1 MILLILP
8 LLCPTQDV
16 ADEAPAP
23 LETPWGHSSHGSAY
37 DEGPRQRPWP
47 MPGVGEVHFPISTTH
62 PEVQAW
68 FDQGVAHLH
77 GFWYYEA
84 ERAFRWC
91 AKLDP
96 DCAMAYWGLARTVRM
111 DPKRSEAFLEQAE
124 ALADGA
130 DEREQLYIELQRA
143 IQDTKGTG
151 GPPMGPPKDDED
163 GEEAR
168 ERVVELY
175 QQLIMEYPDDVEA
188 KAFYFVDI
196 PTIRPDDKDRVGIEA
211 VLQDVL
217 DDAPEH
223 VGAHHYRVHL
233 WDGEN
238 GRYAIDS
245 CETLSAVAPN
255 SGHLQHMP
263 GHVLSSI
270 GMWHEAAIAMDSA
283 TRVEKEYMRKRRIVP
298 EDNWDY
304 IHNLDYLI
312 YIQEQLG
319 MHELAILNAK
329 QLMLSPP
336 FQRLPEGMPPPM
348 AAMMSLMTRNPM
360 QRALIRAGAWEDIL
374 EGSLLDWPED
384 APPMMQITK
393 SYGEARAHL
402 GLGDLEGAESAYG
415 ALEAALGSLAT
426 PPPGMPEGESIPER
440 VLERM
445 TKRFEPIRLQLE
457 GLLELERGHL
467 ISGID
472 ALTQSAELMEEDWSN
487 DPPHVADFGFN
498 LLGDAFRRLG
508 SHQLAAEAYGR
519 TLETVFHDGH
529 ALAGLTIA
537 YTELGKLDLA
547 AQTKAALEIAWS
559 EADADIPLRT
569 AAFGTSVPSDSR
581 ELPEHLAQAMSQ
593 RNYRTETLDRLG
605 PSLYSSPQAPRLAAL
620 DSEGQSVTLDDH
632 AGKSV
637 LLVFYLGEACP
648 HCVEQLQALNERAEA
663 FGELGTEIVAISK
676 DSVDKLATFQADFE
690 IQLLSDTEFANAR
703 RFASYDDFEEV
714 ELHSTFLIDRDG
726 GIHWSRIGGEPFM
739 DLDYLEREAK
749 RLGENGLIQ
758 DLRTATTDR

>member
-1 MILLILP
+1 MTPMILLTLP
-8 LLCPTQDV
+8 LLCPAQDV
-16 ADEAPAP
+16 IPEPP
-23 LETPWGHSSHGSAY
+23 ETPWGHSSHGAAY

-47 MPGVGEVHFPISTTH
+47 MPGVGKVHFPISTTH

-77 GFWYYEA
+77 GFWYHEA

-96 DCAMAYWGLARTVRM
+96 DCAMAYWGLARSVQM
-111 DPKRSEAFLEQAE
+111 GPKRSEAFLEQAE

-130 DEREQLYIELQRA
+130 NEREQLFIEIQRA
-143 IQDTKGTG
+143 IQDTKGAG
-151 GPPMGPPKDDED
+151 GPSMGPSEDDE
-163 GEEAR
+163 ERERAR
-168 ERVVELY
+168 ERVAELY
-175 QQLIMEYPDDVEA
+175 QRLIMEYPDDVEA
-188 KAFYFVDI
+188 KAFYFVDVK
-196 PTIRPDDKDRVGIEA
+196 TIRPDDKERVGIEA
-211 VLQDVL
+211 ILQDVL
-217 DDAPEH
+217 DAAPDH

-245 CETLSAVAPN
+245 CQTLSEVAPD

-283 TRVEKEYMRKRRIVP
+283 TRVEKEYMKARRIVP

-336 FQRLPEGMPPPM
+336 FQRKPEGMPPPLL
-348 AAMMSLMTRNPM
+348 AMMTMMTRGPM
-360 QRALIRAGAWEDIL
+360 QRALIRARAWDEIL
-374 EGSLLDWPED
+374 EGSLLDWPAG
-384 APPMMQITK
+384 APPMMQIPRL
-393 SYGEARAHL
+393 YGETRAHL
-402 GLGDLEGAESAYG
+402 GLGDLEAAEATFERFEE
-415 ALEAALGSLAT
+415 ALASLAT
-426 PPPGMPEGESIPER
+426 PPPGMPEGEAMPPR
-440 VLERM
+440 ALEFM
-445 TKRFEPIRLQLE
+445 TKRFEPVRLQLE

-467 ISGID
+467 IAGID
-472 ALTQSAELMEEDWSN
+472 ALTHSAELMEEDWEN
-487 DPPHVADFGFN
+487 DPPNTADYGFN

-508 SHQLAAEAYGR
+508 SHQLAAEAYER

-537 YTELGKLDLA
+537 YTEMGKLDLA
-547 AQTKAALEIAWS
+547 AQTKAALEVAWS
-559 EADADIPLRT
+559 DADHDIPLRT

-593 RNYRTETLDRLG
+593 RNYRTETLDPLG

-620 DSEGQSVTLDDH
+620 DSEGQSATLDDH
-632 AGKSV
+632 AGKSI
-637 LLVFYLGEACP
+637 LLVFYQGESCP
-648 HCVEQLQALNERAEA
+648 HCVEQLEALNERAQA
-663 FGELGTEIVAISK
+663 FGELGTAIVAISK
-676 DSVDKLATFQADFE
+676 DSVEKLAAFQADFE
-690 IQLLSDTEFANAR
+690 IQLLSDPKFENAR

-739 DLDYLEREAK
+739 DLEYLEREAE
-749 RLGENGLIQ
+749 RLGEGGLIQ
-758 DLRTATTDR
+758 DLRTATAE